1 MIKCAS
7 FGGNL
12 SSKTFK
18 CHISLMIYCRTHA
31 SHVSSVVN
39 DLWSQI
45 YAPLRPRQHTMAA
58 NEGVTKSIASL
69 FRDDSDIVFLSIYV
83 SILYLPTFSESDAW
97 DFHLV
102 VTEISG
108 NVPATS
114 EDFRRISEDFRT
126 LPKIKCP
133 QMFPKTFEHFQSY
146 LKDNTF
152 SVLWYDFV
160 IIQKRAQS
168 HHVLRTICQDLWVRR
183 EKLSLMRDIDVFS
196 PQA

>member
-1 MIKCAS
+1 M
-7 FGGNL
+7 
-12 SSKTFK
+12 
-18 CHISLMIYCRTHA
+18 CH
-31 SHVSSVVN
+31 VPSVVN

-45 YAPLRPRQHTMAA
+45 YAPLRTRQHTMAA
-58 NEGVTKSIASL
+58 QNEGVTQAIGS
-69 FRDDSDIVFLSIYV
+69 FYWDDSETVFLGLLTIYV
-83 SILYLPTFSESDAW
+83 PILYLPTFPESNAG
-97 DFHLV
+97 DFRLV
-102 VTEISG
+102 MTEISV

-126 LPKIKCP
+126 LPKIKCL
-133 QMFPKTFEHFQSY
+133 QIFPKTFEHFQSY

-160 IIQKRAQS
+160 TIQKRAQS
-168 HHVLRTICQDLWVRR
+168 HHVLRTICPDLWVRR

>member
-1 MIKCAS
+1 M
-7 FGGNL
+7 
-12 SSKTFK
+12 
-18 CHISLMIYCRTHA
+18 CH
-31 SHVSSVVN
+31 VPSVVN

-45 YAPLRPRQHTMAA
+45 YAPLRTRQHTMAA
-58 NEGVTKSIASL
+58 QNEGVTQAIGS
-69 FRDDSDIVFLSIYV
+69 FYWDDSETVFLGLLTIYV
-83 SILYLPTFSESDAW
+83 PILYLPTFPESNAW
-97 DFHLV
+97 DFRLV
-102 VTEISG
+102 MTEISV

-133 QMFPKTFEHFQSY
+133 QMFPKTFEHFRNC
-146 LKDNTF
+146 LKDDIF

-160 IIQKRAQS
+160 RIQKRTQR
-168 HHVLRTICQDLWVRR
+168 HLVLRTICHDLWVRR